1 MATISIAGRDELTE
15 VEHFYRSVG
24 EERSLASD
32 EAVIIA
38 RHGEAIVGAV
48 RLVVEQGVCQ
58 LRTMQVHPDFQRQGV
73 GSALLDRFAG
83 LTKDRECF
91 CLAWDHLE
99 HFYAKIGFHKAD
111 DDDLP
116 LLMRGRLASVRAKRL
131 RLIALRKSRVL
142 HE

>member
-83 LTKDRECF
+83 PALCGGSARGDHPAGDQERPDNANADESDRAVPAEKRNQGSGNQGTDCPS
-91 CLAWDHLE
+91 A
-99 HFYAKIGFHKAD
+99 
-111 DDDLP
+111 
-116 LLMRGRLASVRAKRL
+116 RAGDRIQ
-131 RLIALRKSRVL
+131 R
-142 HE
+142 